1 MPDHPR
7 KPSKDESQQL
17 LRFLSGRPGDAA
29 ERQKAV
35 SAMRWAAEIDDP
47 DVASRLMEWAR
58 EGAAVAARGP
68 APPEIRS
75 ALFRLLRRAIGHQG
89 FVLTVSDLPRLE
101 TALAGQDNETIR
113 SQIGPALRLVIGK
126 PRDEDINNLNAWL
139 NQILKETSMDFFID
153 TSSIPILQDPATLDA
168 FNTRITTELQ
178 KRFGLPAT
186 DSDVK
191 TVPRAAAIEGMVVLD
206 GEVDPAS
213 SGLPDTLRRAWQES
227 LADMPALDATGKP
240 TTVQVS
246 TVYGPIADLI
256 RSFTGSDSQAAQQ
269 LAFVAR
275 DVIAGAQS
283 IPFGHPNFAS
293 AVRIALDKYVETRA
307 TGDSLDLPAGSLPGG
322 TQNAGGDADLI
333 SENVRV
339 VGLAYSLAL
348 LEKTLIL
355 PVTDRLTT
363 LFMNGVLP
371 FGHDAAGKALDDYYW
386 DSEDR
391 FTESQR
397 RSHYSRMLG
406 MPGGEVPRE
415 VAPNKDFEQIF
426 LRFIASVSEFIR
438 QREVDRMFSNPA
450 RLLSVTGE
458 ELRKCAFEVAQNAT
472 LRGYGAGFHV
482 TTRINR
488 QLQLAIDILNQP
500 QVLKTYAASNHW
512 QVVERVAQQDFG
524 GTPNWSKYSTMAA
537 SASAI
542 FNILAKYT
550 SVLSATNSARP
561 FLTEERGVGL
571 SATGATTTIVVPG
584 DIGQTDT
591 NLLLGAVQSWLAVNG
606 VKDEQVKQYAQPSE
620 LTASPSLPSMSA
632 PTGPGS
638 PTEVI
643 NKLKQLTAS
652 GTPNPDQLQQ
662 LLATLH

>member
-17 LRFLSGRPGDAA
+17 LRFLGGRPGDAA

-35 SAMRWAAEIDDP
+35 NAMRWAAEVDDP

-58 EGAAVAARGP
+58 EGGAIAARGP
-68 APPEIRS
+68 APPEMRS
-75 ALFRLLRRAIGHQG
+75 ALFRLLRRAIGHPG
-89 FVLTVSDLPRLE
+89 FVLTASDLPRLE
-101 TALAGQDNETIR
+101 AALARQDSETIR
-113 SQIGPALRLVIGK
+113 SHIGPALRLVIGK

-153 TSSIPILQDPATLDA
+153 TSSIPILQDPATLQA
-168 FNTRITTELQ
+168 FNNRIATELQ
-178 KRFGLPAT
+178 GRFGLPAA
-186 DSDVK
+186 DADVK
-191 TVPRAAAIEGMVVLD
+191 TVPRAAAILGMVVLD

-213 SGLPDTLRRAWQES
+213 SGLPDAMRRAWLES
-227 LADMPALDATGKP
+227 LADMPALDAAGKP
-240 TTVQVS
+240 TTIQVS
-246 TVYGPIADLI
+246 AVYLPIATLI
-256 RSFTGSDSQAAQQ
+256 KTITGNDSQASQQ

-275 DVIAGAQS
+275 EVIAGAQS

-293 AVRIALDKYVETRA
+293 AVRIALDHYVQTRA
-307 TGDSLDLPAGSLPGG
+307 TGDSLNLPPGSLPGG
-322 TQNAGGDADLI
+322 TQNAGGDSDLVSDNI
-333 SENVRV
+333 RV
-339 VGLAYSLAL
+339 MGLAYSLAL
-348 LEKTLIL
+348 LEKTLLL

-363 LFMNGVLP
+363 LFMNGMLP

-386 DSEDR
+386 DTEDR

-406 MPGGEVPRE
+406 MPGGEVSKE
-415 VAPNKDFEQIF
+415 IAPNKDFEQLF
-426 LRFIASVSEFIR
+426 LRLISSVSEFIR
-438 QREVDRMFSNPA
+438 QREVDRMFNNPA
-450 RLLSVTGE
+450 RLLSVTSE
-458 ELRKCAFEVAQNAT
+458 QVRTRAFEVGQNAS
-472 LRGYGAGFHV
+472 LHSWGAGFHV

-524 GTPNWSKYSTMAA
+524 GAPNWSKYSTMAQ
-537 SASAI
+537 SSSTI
-542 FNILAKYT
+542 FNLLAKYT

-561 FLTEERGVGL
+561 FLSETPDNE
-571 SATGATTTIVVPG
+571 G
-584 DIGQTDT
+584 DIGFNDT
-591 NLLLGAVQSWLAVNG
+591 NALLGAVQAWLAVNG
-606 VKDEQVKQYAQPSE
+606 VRDDQVKQYAQPSE
-620 LTASPSLPSMSA
+620 LTSSPSLPSLA
-632 PTGPGS
+632 VPTTGPGS
-638 PTEVI
+638 PMEVV

>member
-58 EGAAVAARGP
+58 EGAAIAARGP

-75 ALFRLLRRAIGHQG
+75 ALFRLLRRLIGHQG
-89 FVLTVSDLPRLE
+89 FVLTLGELPRLE
-101 TALAGQDNETIR
+101 TALARQDNETIR

-153 TSSIPILQDPATLDA
+153 TSSIPILQDPATLQA
-168 FNTRITTELQ
+168 FNNRIATELQ
-178 KRFGLPAT
+178 SRFGLPAA
-186 DSDVK
+186 DADVK
-191 TVPRAAAIEGMVVLD
+191 AVPRAAAILGMVVLD

-213 SGLPDTLRRAWQES
+213 SGLPDAMRRAWLES
-227 LADMPALDATGKP
+227 LADMPALDPAGRP

-246 TVYGPIADLI
+246 AVYPAIATLI
-256 RSFTGSDSQAAQQ
+256 QTITSNNSQASQQ

-275 DVIAGAQS
+275 DVIAGATS

-307 TGDSLDLPAGSLPGG
+307 TGDSLNLPPGSLPGG
-322 TQNAGGDADLI
+322 TQNAGGDSDLV
-333 SENVRV
+333 SENIRV
-339 VGLAYSLAL
+339 MGLAYSLAL
-348 LEKTLIL
+348 LEKSLIL
-355 PVTDRLTT
+355 PVADRMLV
-363 LFMNGVLP
+363 LFMNGALP
-371 FGHDAAGKALDDYYW
+371 FGHDPAGKALDDYYW
-386 DSEDR
+386 DTEDR
-391 FTESQR
+391 FTESHR

-406 MPGGEVPRE
+406 MPGGEVSKE
-415 VAPNKDFEQIF
+415 VAPNKDFEQLF
-426 LRFIASVSEFIR
+426 LRFISSVSEFTR
-438 QREVDRMFSNPA
+438 QRELDRMFNNPT
-450 RLLSVTGE
+450 RILSVTGE
-458 ELRKCAFEVAQNAT
+458 QVRKSAFEVAKNAS
-472 LRGYGAGFHV
+472 LYAWGGGFYV

-488 QLQLAIDILNQP
+488 QLQNAIDILNQP

-524 GTPNWSKYSTMAA
+524 GTPNWSKYSTMAQAA
-537 SASAI
+537 SSL
-542 FNILAKYT
+542 FSILAKYT
-550 SVLSATNSARP
+550 SVLAATNSAAP
-561 FLTEERGVGL
+561 FLSETDRNE
-571 SATGATTTIVVPG
+571 G
-584 DIGQTDT
+584 DIGFNDT
-591 NLLLGAVQSWLAVNG
+591 NVILGSVQSWLAVNG